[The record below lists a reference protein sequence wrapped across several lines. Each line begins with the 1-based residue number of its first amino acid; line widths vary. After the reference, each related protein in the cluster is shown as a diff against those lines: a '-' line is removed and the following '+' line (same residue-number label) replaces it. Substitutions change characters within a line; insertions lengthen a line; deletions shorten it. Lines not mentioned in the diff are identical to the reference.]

1 MNPLAVTTAYISF
14 GLLIA
19 FTCIRWLFGRSSN
32 DKYRHLPLPP
42 GPARLPILGNL
53 LGVPTVA
60 PFKHWLAL
68 SKTYGPVLYIDIAG
82 QPLVLLNSNEAAQ
95 DLLAKRA
102 ARYSDRP
109 RLPLVELMEGAGAYG
124 ASFILARQYD
134 AGFRL
139 HHRMLASGMTST
151 CAPRFQAL
159 MQLETAQLVRDLL
172 REEAVIQGRP
182 PSSISSK
189 KVETHFAR
197 MQGSIVLGLL
207 YSMRFDTADDPVLV
221 ENEDVL
227 RDLGNL
233 GRGSPALQL
242 FPSLTRL
249 PAFLSPWA
257 GAARAVRAR
266 ETPLATR
273 NLAAGLAAPGWNLA
287 KQATDIAGRNG
298 IPDADLA
305 YTLYESAVAGMEST
319 PQALL
324 WVLVALL
331 HQPGDAV
338 ARAQDALDRVVG
350 RARLPTFADRA
361 DLAYVDAIIYETLR
375 WRPVAPDGV
384 PHRCVA
390 GDEYKGM
397 RIPPGTLVL
406 ANTWGLGREEA
417 VFGGNLDG
425 RTGKREF
432 DVEKFIPERWLE
444 KEGGEGE
451 DGGKVRFRSDLPVA
465 IFGFGRRTC
474 VGRRIAEDGLFVA
487 VARLLWAFTIRA
499 GDVKPDP
506 DGISPT
512 ALTVSPAV
520 FDFDMK
526 PRGDWVNGVVERE
539 WTALEKAEFV
549 VTGRYDGYTETKTS

>member
-1 MNPLAVTTAYISF
+1 MNPLAVTTAYVSF
-14 GLLIA
+14 GLLLV
-19 FTCIRWLFGRSSN
+19 FTCIRWLFGSSN

-53 LGVPTVA
+53 LEAPTSK

-68 SKTYGPVLYIDIAG
+68 SKTYGPVMYIDIAG
-82 QPLVLLNSNEAAQ
+82 QPLVLLHSNEAAQ

-109 RLPLVELMEGAGAYG
+109 RMPLLELMEDAGAYG
-124 ASFILARQYD
+124 AKFIVGRQYD
-134 AGFRL
+134 STFRL

-159 MQLETAQLVRDLL
+159 MQLETAQMVRDLL
-172 REEAVIQGRP
+172 REGAVAGAGAGT
-182 PSSISSK
+182 ISSK
-189 KVETHFAR
+189 TVETHFSR
-197 MQGSIVLGLL
+197 MQGSVVLGLL
-207 YSMRFDTADDPVLV
+207 YSMRFATADDPVLV

-233 GRGSPALQL
+233 GRGSPVLQL

-257 GAARAVRAR
+257 GPARAVRAR

-273 NLAAGLAAPGWNLA
+273 NLAAGLEAPGWNLA
-287 KQATDIAGRNG
+287 KQATDIASRNG
-298 IPDADLA
+298 IPDTELA

-331 HQPGDAV
+331 HQPCDAI
-338 ARAQDALDRVVG
+338 ARAQEVLDRVVG
-350 RARLPTFADRA
+350 RGRLPTFADRA
-361 DLAYVDAIIYETLR
+361 DLAYVDAIIYETMR

-397 RIPPGTLVL
+397 RIPPNTLVL

-417 VFGGNLDG
+417 IFGGKRDG
-425 RTGKREF
+425 STGRWEF
-432 DVEKFIPERWLE
+432 DVEEFIPERWLE
-444 KEGGEGE
+444 KEEGS
-451 DGGKVRFRSDLPVA
+451 DKLRFRTDLPIA

-474 VGRRIAEDGLFVA
+474 VGRRIAEDGVFVA

-499 GDVKPDP
+499 AGVRPDP

-520 FDFDMK
+520 FDLELK
-526 PRGDWVNGVVERE
+526 PRGDWVSGVVERE
-539 WTALEKAEFV
+539 WAALEKAEFV
-549 VTGRYDGYTETKTS
+549 VTGRYDGYTEPKTA